1 MYYIS
6 LAQLFTKYICSI
18 VTEQESINKFNC
30 NPHIRAYLI
39 LLGLSKFS
47 GYYFLGA
54 TISQHICTLSGTVI
68 SKVLQNFHLARPQTT
83 IIITVTSNQ
92 LQVNLAGCIARLLT
106 WLLSGCNLAAM
117 HISWE
122 ARHYYFKLSSLYLT
136 TRVHINVTFFTVVSS
151 TYW

>member
-18 VTEQESINKFNC
+18 VTKQESINKFNC
-30 NPHIRAYLI
+30 N
-39 LLGLSKFS
+39 LGLSKFS
-47 GYYFLGA
+47 GYYFLGT
-54 TISQHICTLSGTVI
+54 TISQHICTLSGTVM

-92 LQVNLAGCIARLLT
+92 LQVNLAGCIARLLN

-117 HISWE
+117 YIS
-122 ARHYYFKLSSLYLT
+122 
-136 TRVHINVTFFTVVSS
+136 
-151 TYW
+151 